1 MKVIKNLFLL
11 IILALFFFST
21 PSPLTFHLETAVQAQ
36 DTEMMDTTPDEEER
50 ERQIKERREQIKK
63 AMEEQQRRRALESE
77 QMTKPDEKKTTVTE
91 GIEAEEPSPSGTG
104 QEEPKPQVSGAEEAL
119 SDETDQEQVTP
130 PPFTAPRPA
139 IAPGTVSFF
148 FDDADV
154 FEVIQT
160 VFGDVL
166 KENYIVDPQIKGRV
180 NFRTVT
186 PIPKEEVLP
195 IMEIILRLN
204 GIGFVEEKGLYN
216 IVPLDKVSK
225 ELVYA
230 QIGRYPEEVAIEL
243 FTFKNVDLKESML
256 DIENALGL
264 NIKGGTVRILPVYRL
279 NALLVVASSKLQLD
293 YIRKWIAVFD
303 EMFMTARP
311 KIYVYPLQNSKA
323 DHIAS
328 LLQSIFS
335 GSTSSVSS
343 AASTARTSPSSK
355 SGMPSSSTSPASAA
369 PKVGASTVA
378 SGAGFLVSADTRIF
392 SDEVS
397 NALIIL
403 ATPSDYD
410 FIEETIKKL
419 DTVPRQVLI
428 EGLIA
433 RVDLSDSL
441 QFGFAWA
448 LRTDIRYD
456 RWGVDLSTE
465 IAQNPG
471 TLLTD
476 PAELLSTAG
485 FTLIGWDPT
494 GIVRTYLEALASEGK
509 AEVIASPHIL
519 IADNREASFQ
529 VGQQIPI
536 PTSETNVTGTTNI
549 QRTFQYKDI
558 GIILKVKPQINE
570 SGIVSLELTQEVS
583 SSATPIEEISTGAA
597 NPVINKIEATT
608 YLVAKN
614 KETIII
620 GGLIREDTSKSRT
633 GIPLLKDIPILGYL
647 FGTTTESTDRVELV
661 ILLTPHV
668 ITSLDE
674 AKQATDSYVDKY
686 RATEKLSIEELLEE
700 KFPRE

>member
-1 MKVIKNLFLL
+1 MKIKLSFFVIITLAFLCYF
-11 IILALFFFST
+11 IPSALSVEQEQAS
-21 PSPLTFHLETAVQAQ
+21 PSDNQQELQREPLT
-36 DTEMMDTTPDEEER
+36 EEER
-50 ERQIKERREQIKK
+50 EKYFKKMQEDIRK
-63 AMEEQQRRRALESE
+63 AMEEQRMRQKLELQEKEASE
-77 QMTKPDEKKTTVTE
+77 EATPPDSTQP
-91 GIEAEEPSPSGTG
+91 EAEE
-104 QEEPKPQVSGAEEAL
+104 VI
-119 SDETDQEQVTP
+119 SDEADQKPATP
-130 PPFTAPRPA
+130 PLATVSPTSVPT
-139 IAPGTVSFF
+139 GSVSFF

-186 PIPKEEVLP
+186 PIPKDEVLP
-195 IMEIILRLN
+195 IMEIILRIN

-216 IVPLDKVSK
+216 IVPLDQVSK

-293 YIRKWIAVFD
+293 YIRKWIGVFD

-323 DHIAS
+323 DHVAS

-335 GSTSSVSS
+335 GSTSVSTPR
-343 AASTARTSPSSK
+343 STGTTSPSSTP
-355 SGMPSSSTSPASAA
+355 GMPSSSTPSPSAA
-369 PKVGASTVA
+369 PKVGAASVA
-378 SGAGFLVSADTRIF
+378 AGTGFLVSAETRIF

-403 ATPSDYD
+403 AIPSDYD
-410 FIEETIKKL
+410 FIEATIRKL

-433 RVDLSDSL
+433 RVDLTDSFS
-441 QFGFAWA
+441 FGFAWS
-448 LRTDIRYD
+448 LRSDIIYEP
-456 RWGVDLSTE
+456 WKIDLTGE
-465 IAQNPG
+465 MGQN
-471 TLLTD
+471 TSLLT
-476 PAELLSTAG
+476 AEGAATLSGQG
-485 FTLIGWDPT
+485 FTLIGTDPS
-494 GIVRTYLEALASEGK
+494 GIVRLKLEALVSEGK
-509 AEVIASPHIL
+509 AQVIASPHIL

-570 SGIVSLELTQEVS
+570 SGVVSLELTQEVS
-583 SSATPIEEISTGAA
+583 SSATPLDQISEGTA

-608 YLVAKN
+608 YLVAN
-614 KETIII
+614 DNQTIII
-620 GGLIREDTSKSRT
+620 GGLIREDTTKTRS
-633 GIPLLKDIPILGYL
+633 GIPFLKDIPILGYL
-647 FGTTTESTDRVELV
+647 FGTTSTSTDRVELV

-668 ITSLDE
+668 IRTIDD
-674 AKQATDSYVDKY
+674 ATHATNDYV
-686 RATEKLSIEELLEE
+686 E
-700 KFPRE
+700 KFRKSETLTIEDLLKEKVPGE

>member
-1 MKVIKNLFLL
+1 MRYGVRSNTLKNTVSSFVIIMLAFLCYV
-11 IILALFFFST
+11 IPSAFSVEQEQAP
-21 PSPLTFHLETAVQAQ
+21 PSGNQQKIQREPLT
-36 DTEMMDTTPDEEER
+36 EEER
-50 ERQIKERREQIKK
+50 ESLFQERQESIRK
-63 AMEEQQRRRALESE
+63 AMEEQRMRKQLELQEKAASEEAPPPESTQPEEGEAL
-77 QMTKPDEKKTTVTE
+77 PDETY
-91 GIEAEEPSPSGTG
+91 
-104 QEEPKPQVSGAEEAL
+104 
-119 SDETDQEQVTP
+119 QEQVTP
-130 PPFTAPRPA
+130 PAPPFTAPPA
-139 IAPGTVSFF
+139 TIAPGTVSFF

-166 KENYIVDPQIKGRV
+166 KENYIVDPQVKGRV

-186 PIPKEEVLP
+186 PIPKDEVLP
-195 IMEIILRLN
+195 IMEIILRIN

-216 IVPLDKVSK
+216 IIPLDQISK

-293 YIRKWIAVFD
+293 YIRKWIGVFD

-323 DHIAS
+323 DHVAS

-335 GSTSSVSS
+335 GSSSVSTPR
-343 AASTARTSPSSK
+343 STVPTSPSST
-355 SGMPSSSTSPASAA
+355 SGMPSSTTLSPSAA
-369 PKVGASTVA
+369 PKVGASSVA
-378 SGAGFLVSADTRIF
+378 AGTGFLVSAETRIF

-410 FIEETIKKL
+410 FIEATIRKL

-433 RVDLSDSL
+433 RVDLTDSFN
-441 QFGFAWA
+441 FGFAWS
-448 LRTDIRYD
+448 LRSDIRYEP
-456 RWGVDLSTE
+456 WKVDLTGE
-465 IAQNPG
+465 MGQN
-471 TLLTD
+471 TDLLTGEG
-476 PAELLSTAG
+476 AATLSGQG
-485 FTLIGWDPT
+485 FTLIGTDPT
-494 GIVRTYLEALASEGK
+494 GIVRLKLEALVSDGK
-509 AEVIASPHIL
+509 AQVIASPHIL

-570 SGIVSLELTQEVS
+570 SGIVSLEITQEVS
-583 SSATPIEEISTGAA
+583 SSATPIDQISAGTS

-608 YLVAKN
+608 NLIAKD
-614 KETIII
+614 KQTIII
-620 GGLIREDTSKSRT
+620 GGLIREDTTKSRS
-633 GIPLLKDIPILGYL
+633 GVPFLKDIPVLGYL
-647 FGTTTESTDRVELV
+647 FGTTAESKERVELV

-668 ITSLDE
+668 ILTHD
-674 AKQATDSYVDKY
+674 DSADLTKEFVNEFKRPDK
-686 RATEKLSIEELLEE
+686 TITIEKLIEERMPE
-700 KFPRE
+700 K

>member
-1 MKVIKNLFLL
+1 LKIKLSMFVIITLAFLFY
-11 IILALFFFST
+11 IIPSALSVEQEQAS
-21 PSPLTFHLETAVQAQ
+21 PSDNQQEIQRQTMPV
-36 DTEMMDTTPDEEER
+36 EEQERLFQER
-50 ERQIKERREQIKK
+50 EENIRK
-63 AMEEQQRRRALESE
+63 AMEEQRMRKKLEL
-77 QMTKPDEKKTTVTE
+77 QEKK
-91 GIEAEEPSPSGTG
+91 ASEETPSPDST
-104 QEEPKPQVSGAEEAL
+104 QPEAEEAL
-119 SDETDQEQVTP
+119 PEETDQEQVTP
-130 PPFTAPRPA
+130 SPPPFTAPPA
-139 IAPGTVSFF
+139 TIAPGTVSFF

-166 KENYIVDPQIKGRV
+166 KENYIVDPQVKGRV

-186 PIPKEEVLP
+186 PIPKDEVLP
-195 IMEIILRLN
+195 IMEIILRIN

-216 IVPLDKVSK
+216 IVPLDQVSK

-293 YIRKWIAVFD
+293 YIRKWIGVFD
-303 EMFMTARP
+303 EMFKTARP

-323 DHIAS
+323 EHVAS

-335 GSTSSVSS
+335 GSTS
-343 AASTARTSPSSK
+343 ASTPRSTVTTSPSST
-355 SGMPSSSTSPASAA
+355 SGMPSSSTPSPSAA
-369 PKVGASTVA
+369 PKIGAA
-378 SGAGFLVSADTRIF
+378 SITAGTGFLVSAETRIF

-410 FIEETIKKL
+410 FIEATIRKL

-433 RVDLSDSL
+433 RVDLTDSL
-441 QFGFAWA
+441 NFGFAWS
-448 LRTDIRYD
+448 LRSDIRYEP
-456 RWGVDLSTE
+456 WKVDLTGE
-465 IAQNPG
+465 MGQN
-471 TLLTD
+471 TSLLT
-476 PAELLSTAG
+476 AEGAATLSGQG
-485 FTLIGWDPT
+485 FTLIGTDPS
-494 GIVRTYLEALASEGK
+494 GIVRLKLEALVSDGK
-509 AEVIASPHIL
+509 AQVIASPHIL

-570 SGIVSLELTQEVS
+570 SGVVSLELTQEVS
-583 SSATPIEEISTGAA
+583 SSATPIDQISEGTS

-608 YLVAKN
+608 NLVAKD

-620 GGLIREDTSKSRT
+620 GGLIREDTTNTRT

-647 FGTTTESTDRVELV
+647 FGTTAESKERVELV

-668 ITSLDE
+668 ITSHNDANQVTE
-674 AKQATDSYVDKY
+674 EYVDKF
-686 RATEKLSIEELLEE
+686 RATKKLTIDDLLKE
-700 KFPRE
+700 KFPGE

>member
-1 MKVIKNLFLL
+1 
-11 IILALFFFST
+11 
-21 PSPLTFHLETAVQAQ
+21 
-36 DTEMMDTTPDEEER
+36 
-50 ERQIKERREQIKK
+50 
-63 AMEEQQRRRALESE
+63 
-77 QMTKPDEKKTTVTE
+77 
-91 GIEAEEPSPSGTG
+91 
-104 QEEPKPQVSGAEEAL
+104 
-119 SDETDQEQVTP
+119 
-130 PPFTAPRPA
+130 
-139 IAPGTVSFF
+139 
-148 FDDADV
+148 
-154 FEVIQT
+154 
-160 VFGDVL
+160 
-166 KENYIVDPQIKGRV
+166 
-180 NFRTVT
+180 
-186 PIPKEEVLP
+186 
-195 IMEIILRLN
+195 
-204 GIGFVEEKGLYN
+204 
-216 IVPLDKVSK
+216 
-225 ELVYA
+225 
-230 QIGRYPEEVAIEL
+230 
-243 FTFKNVDLKESML
+243 
-256 DIENALGL
+256 
-264 NIKGGTVRILPVYRL
+264 
-279 NALLVVASSKLQLD
+279 
-293 YIRKWIAVFD
+293 
-303 EMFMTARP
+303 
-311 KIYVYPLQNSKA
+311 
-323 DHIAS
+323 
-328 LLQSIFS
+328 
-335 GSTSSVSS
+335 
-343 AASTARTSPSSK
+343 
-355 SGMPSSSTSPASAA
+355 MPSSSTSPASAA

>member
-1 MKVIKNLFLL
+1 LKIKLSFFL
-11 IILALFFFST
+11 IITLAYLCYII
-21 PSPLTFHLETAVQAQ
+21 PSALSVEQEQASPSDNQQEIQIETLT
-36 DTEMMDTTPDEEER
+36 EEER
-50 ERQIKERREQIKK
+50 ERLFQERQENIRKS
-63 AMEEQQRRRALESE
+63 MEEQRMRKDIKKRKRQRPTKQKPSE
-77 QMTKPDEKKTTVTE
+77 TIQ
-91 GIEAEEPSPSGTG
+91 IEEE
-104 QEEPKPQVSGAEEAL
+104 VI
-119 SDETDQEQVTP
+119 SDEADQKPATP
-130 PPFTAPRPA
+130 PLATVSPTSVPT
-139 IAPGTVSFF
+139 GSVSFF

-166 KENYIVDPQIKGRV
+166 KENYIIDPQVKGRV

-186 PIPKEEVLP
+186 PIPKDEVLP

-216 IVPLDKVSK
+216 IVPLDQVSK

-243 FTFKNVDLKESML
+243 FTFRNVDLKESML

-293 YIRKWIAVFD
+293 YIRKWIEVFD
-303 EMFMTARP
+303 EMFKTARP

-335 GSTSSVSS
+335 GSTSVSTPR
-343 AASTARTSPSSK
+343 STVKTSTPST
-355 SGMPSSSTSPASAA
+355 SGMPSSSTPSPSAA
-369 PKVGASTVA
+369 PKVGAASVA
-378 SGAGFLVSADTRIF
+378 AGTGFLVSADTRIF
-392 SDEVS
+392 SDEVTNS
-397 NALIIL
+397 LIIL

-410 FIEETIKKL
+410 FIEGTIRKL
-419 DTVPRQVLI
+419 DIIPRQVLI

-441 QFGFAWA
+441 QFGFAWS
-448 LRTDIRYD
+448 LRTDIKYSP
-456 RWGVDLSTE
+456 WNIDLTGEMGQDASALIDDTGAP
-465 IAQNPG
+465 I
-471 TLLTD
+471 TLSG
-476 PAELLSTAG
+476 EG
-485 FTLIGWDPT
+485 FTLIGTDPS
-494 GIVRTYLEALASEGK
+494 GIVRVYLEALAKEGK

-519 IADNREASFQ
+519 ISDNREASFQ

-570 SGIVSLELTQEVS
+570 SGLVSLEITQEVS
-583 SSATPIEEISTGAA
+583 SSATPIEEISTGTA

-608 YLVAKN
+608 YLVAKD
-614 KETIII
+614 KQTIII
-620 GGLIREDTSKSRT
+620 GGLIREDTNKARI
-633 GIPLLKDIPILGYL
+633 GIPLLMDIPILGYL
-647 FGTTTESTDRVELV
+647 FGKTTTSTDRVELV

-668 ITSLDE
+668 IRTMDD
-674 AKQATDSYVDKY
+674 ATLATEDYVEKY
-686 RATEKLSIEELLEE
+686 RATEKLTLEELLEE
-700 KFPRE
+700 KVPD

>member
-1 MKVIKNLFLL
+1 LKIKLSFFAIITLAFLFY
-11 IILALFFFST
+11 IIPSALSAEQEQAP
-21 PSPLTFHLETAVQAQ
+21 PSDNQQ
-36 DTEMMDTTPDEEER
+36 DQHIKTLSEEER
-50 ERQIKERREQIKK
+50 DKIFHERQEQIRK
-63 AMEEQQRRRALESE
+63 AMEEQRTRKKLELQEKAASE
-77 QMTKPDEKKTTVTE
+77 EAPPPDS
-91 GIEAEEPSPSGTG
+91 AQPEE
-104 QEEPKPQVSGAEEAL
+104 EEAL
-119 SDETDQEQVTP
+119 PDEIDQEQVTP
-130 PPFTAPRPA
+130 PPPPLTTPPA
-139 IAPGTVSFF
+139 TIAPGTVSFF

-166 KENYIVDPQIKGRV
+166 KENYIVDPQVKGRV

-186 PIPKEEVLP
+186 PIPKDEVLP
-195 IMEIILRLN
+195 IMEIILRIN

-216 IVPLDKVSK
+216 IVPLDQVSK

-293 YIRKWIAVFD
+293 YIRKWIGVFD
-303 EMFMTARP
+303 EMFKTARP

-323 DHIAS
+323 EHVAS

-335 GSTSSVSS
+335 GSTSVSTS
-343 AASTARTSPSSK
+343 RSTVTTSPSST
-355 SGMPSSSTSPASAA
+355 SGMPSSSTSSPSAA
-369 PKVGASTVA
+369 PKVGAA
-378 SGAGFLVSADTRIF
+378 SVTAGTGFLVSAETRIF

-410 FIEETIKKL
+410 FIEATIRKL

-433 RVDLSDSL
+433 RVDLTDSFN
-441 QFGFAWA
+441 FGFAWS
-448 LRTDIRYD
+448 LRSDIRYEP
-456 RWGVDLSTE
+456 WKVDLTGE
-465 IAQNPG
+465 MGQN
-471 TLLTD
+471 TSLLT
-476 PAELLSTAG
+476 AEGAATLSGQG
-485 FTLIGWDPT
+485 FTLIGTDPS
-494 GIVRTYLEALASEGK
+494 GIVRLKLEALVSDGK
-509 AEVIASPHIL
+509 AQVIASPHIL

-570 SGIVSLELTQEVS
+570 SGVVSLELTQEVS
-583 SSATPIEEISTGAA
+583 SSATPIDQISEGTS

-608 YLVAKN
+608 NLVAKD

-620 GGLIREDTSKSRT
+620 GGLIREDTTKTRT

-647 FGTTTESTDRVELV
+647 FGTTAESKERVELV

-668 ITSLDE
+668 VTSHSE
-674 AKQATDSYVDKY
+674 ASQVTEDYVDKF
-686 RATEKLSIEELLEE
+686 RATKKLTIEDLLKE
-700 KFPRE
+700 KFPEEPGED